1 MDSINYLQRQVV
13 YRKNPP
19 PGLPHPRAFLS
30 AGCPTDLACQ
40 PRNSAP
46 PTSLHFVRTYTHL
59 FPRFFCKLYTNQVK
73 QLYGKQLRVYSCPAK
88 LYTNYTPPAVLASQ
102 SPDIH
107 RQAEAEPM
115 EGRLSACAGRDERP
129 RAGRVS
135 GKVSQPKSGKVTM
148 YSWCIVETTNYTPA
162 IH

>member
-1 MDSINYLQRQVV
+1 MDSINYFQRQVV
-13 YRKNPP
+13 YRQNPP

-46 PTSLHFVRTYTHL
+46 LQACTSCARIRFYS
-59 FPRFFCKLYTNQVK
+59 PRFFCKLYTNQVK

-88 LYTNYTPPAVLASQ
+88 LYTNYTPPAALASQ